1 MDKYYKYNR
10 ETITQLPEGMFCDI
24 FLTFCDPDMRNKL
37 SNIKNV
43 EKMKPEEIW
52 AQVELIFLNSN
63 PMHTRRIQA
72 LDTKMVK
79 GESVS
84 DYFIRMKSGFNEADM
99 GKASTGTIMISLLI
113 ANLPSDGAEGK
124 IKQELLKLL
133 QKKT

>member
-1 MDKYYKYNR
+1 
-10 ETITQLPEGMFCDI
+10 
-24 FLTFCDPDMRNKL
+24 
-37 SNIKNV
+37 
-43 EKMKPEEIW
+43 MKPEEIW
-52 AQVELIFLNSN
+52 AQVDLMFLNSN

-72 LDTKMVK
+72 LYTKMVK
-79 GESVS
+79 GENVS

-133 QKKT
+133 QKKPIQAKKNSTSLQTK

>member
-1 MDKYYKYNR
+1 
-10 ETITQLPEGMFCDI
+10 
-24 FLTFCDPDMRNKL
+24 
-37 SNIKNV
+37 
-43 EKMKPEEIW
+43 MKPEEIW
-52 AQVELIFLNSN
+52 GQVELMFLNSN

-99 GKASTGTIMISLLI
+99 GNASTGKIMISLLI

-133 QKKT
+133 QKKTIQAKKNSTSLQIK